1 MLISWKSSSSS
12 VTARSSSSNYSVCR
26 RRCSIKNAAS
36 ILKVAS
42 PLRLHCCLRIEDT
55 AVEYH
60 QELLHSQLNTN
71 NDTTTTQN
79 HDLKKKPDPESKQV
93 VGGGDAGGGG
103 GGVNGEESNNEAGIT
118 GIQVPRQR
126 YIPISKSQLLDS
138 ILLMFDSQQEIDHFL
153 LLSSCLDSILHAEH
167 KCILEEMRLDYNYT
181 HSTEEK
187 GTSRNGSDC
196 SEKEVIANGNES
208 NSAIENTIGIGNTE
222 EYSEDKIEP
231 EMPISSYFSLDLRH
245 LLNSSPKNVKRNS
258 LTESS
263 AFLLVRYGF
272 GASFVALFAQLGGG
286 IYTKAADVGVDL
298 VGKVE
303 QGIPEDDPRNPAII
317 AGLGFDV
324 SNIPGVNEFHQILP
338 MDINQDTKNYE
349 WYSQLAVD
357 EYNRRIKDAN
367 RELEFVKVLKA
378 MAQGANAIRFYMT
391 VNSKDLA
398 GGGNIKTYQ
407 AVVLMGV
414 GCEMSMLSFRLKAPE
429 DEQEGSGKAIV
440 GKNGYGKMTFAML
453 SMFHDMKA

>member
-1 MLISWKSSSSS
+1 MDYYQISILCSLLCSALLCSSSSFLALISSHSMLISWKSSSSS

-258 LTESS
+258 LTESR
-263 AFLLVRYGF
+263 FI
-272 GASFVALFAQLGGG
+272 ASF
-286 IYTKAADVGVDL
+286 
-298 VGKVE
+298 
-303 QGIPEDDPRNPAII
+303 I
-317 AGLGFDV
+317 A
-324 SNIPGVNEFHQILP
+324 E
-338 MDINQDTKNYE
+338 
-349 WYSQLAVD
+349 
-357 EYNRRIKDAN
+357 
-367 RELEFVKVLKA
+367 
-378 MAQGANAIRFYMT
+378 
-391 VNSKDLA
+391 
-398 GGGNIKTYQ
+398 
-407 AVVLMGV
+407 
-414 GCEMSMLSFRLKAPE
+414 
-429 DEQEGSGKAIV
+429 
-440 GKNGYGKMTFAML
+440 
-453 SMFHDMKA
+453 

>member
-42 PLRLHCCLRIEDT
+42 PLRLHCCLRIDDT

-258 LTESS
+258 LTEMSR
-263 AFLLVRYGF
+263 L
-272 GASFVALFAQLGGG
+272 
-286 IYTKAADVGVDL
+286 ADVMIVRSYL
-298 VGKVE
+298 VVLE
-303 QGIPEDDPRNPAII
+303 QYSTPFTLRYLSLCLLKAKKKAVGLIVSTNETLIGALHGFAPRPYN
-317 AGLGFDV
+317 
-324 SNIPGVNEFHQILP
+324 LP
-338 MDINQDTKNYE
+338 M
-349 WYSQLAVD
+349 
-357 EYNRRIKDAN
+357 
-367 RELEFVKVLKA
+367 
-378 MAQGANAIRFYMT
+378 
-391 VNSKDLA
+391 
-398 GGGNIKTYQ
+398 
-407 AVVLMGV
+407 
-414 GCEMSMLSFRLKAPE
+414 
-429 DEQEGSGKAIV
+429 IV
-440 GKNGYGKMTFAML
+440 
-453 SMFHDMKA
+453 